1 MPHASAEEATVVVGG
16 EFSWKEAVVLMPRP
30 LVTPE
35 EFRDITVK
43 LAQSLSDKALGK
55 GNAAGNFI
63 SEIIGRLVYKKINRK
78 LASLEQR
85 ETRTK
90 QKLPKHKT
98 RTKQKHS
105 TRPPIECGNGV
116 RYYPPSKD
124 SKK

>member
-1 MPHASAEEATVVVGG
+1 
-16 EFSWKEAVVLMPRP
+16 MPRP

-55 GNAAGNFI
+55 GNPAGSFI
-63 SEIIGRLVYKKINRK
+63 SEIIGRLVYKKIHRK

-85 ETRTK
+85 DARTK
-90 QKLPKHKT
+90 RKLPKHKT

-105 TRPPIECGNGV
+105 TRPPVDCGNGV
-116 RYYPPSKD
+116 RYYPPSKEP
-124 SKK
+124 KK